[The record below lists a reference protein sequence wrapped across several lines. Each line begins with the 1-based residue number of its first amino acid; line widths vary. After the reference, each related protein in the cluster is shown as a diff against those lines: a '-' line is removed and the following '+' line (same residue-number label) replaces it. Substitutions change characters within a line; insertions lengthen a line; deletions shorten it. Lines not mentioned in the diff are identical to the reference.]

1 MPRLAPWHMWGT
13 SVPVLLR
20 TEPSGQQAKVSSQI
34 VRVNY
39 KRPESWNFFLGMRVN
54 ESSIKPFF
62 VTADF
67 NVRIGIGRDFT
78 EIKKFVSFRWSN
90 PPGAF
95 GDLLWTTTANAPPI
109 DNSAVA
115 PFPQNIVRQLVA
127 QDIQV
132 SADIV
137 YNPAT
142 PGATANVEVIAYFA
156 PVSHVR
162 PEWSTLGHTFGG
174 EDNPT

>member
-13 SVPVLLR
+13 SVPVDLVA
-20 TEPSGQQAKVSSQI
+20 EASGQQAKASAQI
-34 VRVNY
+34 VRINY

-54 ESSIKPFF
+54 SSTVSPFF
-62 VTADF
+62 VTVDF

-78 EIKKFVSFRWSN
+78 EIKKFASFRWSQ
-90 PPGAF
+90 PPGVY

-115 PFPQNIVRQLVA
+115 PFPQNIVRQLVG

-132 SADIV
+132 SADVV
-137 YNPAT
+137 YNPAI
-142 PGATANVEVIAYFA
+142 PGASAKVEVIAYFA

-162 PEWSTLGHTFGG
+162 PEWCTTGNAFGG
-174 EDNPT
+174 EDDPT